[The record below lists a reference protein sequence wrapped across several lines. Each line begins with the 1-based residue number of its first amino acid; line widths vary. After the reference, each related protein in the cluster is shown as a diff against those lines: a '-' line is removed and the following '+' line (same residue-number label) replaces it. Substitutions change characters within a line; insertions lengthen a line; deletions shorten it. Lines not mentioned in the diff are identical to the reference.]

1 MTLLAVAVI
10 FFGVAVAIGVV
21 LIPEPRT
28 PTDFLVIGTTATLV
42 SLIAVF
48 AMLITTI
55 YKSGDNFVRRK
66 AKPNELPPTDAN
78 DTTHT

>member
-42 SLIAVF
+42 SLIVVF

-66 AKPNELPPTDAN
+66 PRPNELPPTETD
-78 DTTHT
+78 DTTQT